1 MATLTDQ
8 DLIYKQIVD
17 FSQDGILFAD
27 RDGIIRLW
35 NLPYFLYGT
44 IEMKFSAL
52 SLSWGMSQ
60 NVGNKKKSR
69 TNA

>member
-1 MATLTDQ
+1 MAALNDQ
-8 DLIYKQIVD
+8 ELIYKQIVD

-35 NLPYFLYGT
+35 NLPYFLYRT

-52 SLSWGMSQ
+52 SLS
-60 NVGNKKKSR
+60 
-69 TNA
+69 